1 MTPLIQNYIFGI
13 SMLFDKLDDQK
24 LEQDDINLFKHKIIE
39 QIEDYCYEL
48 DKSHGL
54 FKESSEYLLAQNVFS
69 DGTFGE
75 EIVDIRF
82 RAVDR
87 FANLI
92 IDGITDV
99 DSIRHLRNS
108 TISEFP
114 DAISN
119 DRIAIYTLY
128 VANVCSV
135 KGVTVNILV
144 DTSVNTY
151 IQLYNKIDQAV

>member
-13 SMLFDKLDDQK
+13 SMLFDKLDDRR
-24 LEQDDINLFKHKIIE
+24 LEQDDIDLFKHKIIE
-39 QIEDYCYEL
+39 QIEDYCDEL
-48 DKSHGL
+48 DESHEI

-69 DGTFGE
+69 NGTFGE

-82 RAVDR
+82 QAVER
-87 FANLI
+87 FEDLI
-92 IDGITDV
+92 IDWITDV

-108 TISEFP
+108 TMSEFP

-128 VANVCSV
+128 MSNVCSV

>member
-13 SMLFDKLDDQK
+13 SMLFDKLDDRR
-24 LEQDDINLFKHKIIE
+24 LEQDDIDLFKHKIIE
-39 QIEDYCYEL
+39 QIEDYCDEL
-48 DKSHGL
+48 DESHEI
-54 FKESSEYLLAQNVFS
+54 FKESSEYMLAQNVFS

-82 RAVDR
+82 EAVER
-87 FANLI
+87 FEDLI
-92 IDGITDV
+92 IDWITDI

-108 TISEFP
+108 TLSEFP
-114 DAISN
+114 DALSN
-119 DRIAIYTLY
+119 NRIAIYTLY
-128 VANVCSV
+128 MANVCSV
-135 KGVTVNILV
+135 KDVTVNILV